1 MITVATFSKPE
12 DAHLLRLR
20 LGAGGVDAYVQDENM
35 VQMNW
40 LYSNAIGGV
49 RLQIDETDLEAAR
62 EIVAAPP
69 VGKGELSEVGE
80 LSEAELTVCPGCSS
94 TGTAPDERPRRFAF
108 LSMMFSMLMFGVAFP
123 FAFLRRRWKCADCG
137 CTWRVGKGD

>member
-12 DAHLLRLR
+12 EAHLLRLR
-20 LGAGGVDAYVQDENM
+20 LGAGGVDAYVQDENT

-49 RLQIDETDLEAAR
+49 RVQIDEADLEAAK

-69 VGKGELSEVGE
+69 VEAA
-80 LSEAELTVCPGCSS
+80 EAELTGCPKCFS
-94 TGTAPDERPRRFAF
+94 TKTAPDELPRRMAF
-108 LSMMFSMLMFGVAFP
+108 LSMLFSTVMFGVSFP
-123 FAFLRRRWKCADCG
+123 FAFLRRRWQCADCG
-137 CTWRVGKGD
+137 HTWKPERQ

>member
-12 DAHLLRLR
+12 DAPLLRLR

-40 LYSNAIGGV
+40 LYSDAIGGV
-49 RLQIDETDLEAAR
+49 RVQIAGTDLEAAR

-69 VGKGELSEVGE
+69 VGKSEAAEVSELSEE
-80 LSEAELTVCPGCSS
+80 ELTVCPGCSS

-108 LSMMFSMLMFGVAFP
+108 LSMIFSMVMFGVAFP

-137 CTWRVGKGD
+137 CTWRAGEG

>member
-40 LYSNAIGGV
+40 LYSSAIGGV
-49 RLQIDETDLEAAR
+49 RVQIDEGDLEAAR
-62 EIVAAPP
+62 EIVAAPS
-69 VGKGELSEVGE
+69 VENGEVAEV
-80 LSEAELTVCPGCSS
+80 SEAGFTACPGCSS
-94 TGTAPDERPRRFAF
+94 TKTEPDECPRRLAF
-108 LSMMFSMLMFGVAFP
+108 LSMIFSMVTFGVAFP

-137 CTWRVGKGD
+137 CLWRAGKG